1 MPSVTVSDGTVDEKG
16 LVDGSGEVADPALNS
31 DTSET
36 TTGTFT
42 IATGNDTLGTLEVK
56 NSLGVFV
63 DVTAGGTVQG
73 ANGVLTVTNT
83 AGVYTWSY
91 TLSDNLLSHTDT
103 DPVIDGD
110 SDRGVADQVAGEAFA
125 VRVTDNEGDVSTET
139 TLDITVNDDG
149 PTANND
155 LATQTTENQAITID
169 VFANDVAGADGVNL
183 TSGVAVATGPSQG
196 TLVYNNNGSFTYT
209 PNANAEGADSF
220 SYTITDGDGDTSTAT
235 VSITLAADSVP
246 SVTVSDGT
254 VDEKGLVDGSGEVAD
269 PALNSDTSET
279 TTGTFTIATGNDTLG
294 ALEVKNSLGVLVD
307 VTAGGTVQGANG
319 VLTVT
324 NTAGVYTWSYT
335 LSDNLLSHT
344 DTDPV
349 IDGDSDRGVADQV
362 AGEAFA
368 VRVTDNEGDVSTET
382 TLDITVNDDGPTA
395 NNDLATQTTENQAIT
410 IDVFANDVAGADG
423 VNLTSGVAVATGPSQ
438 GTLVYNNNGSFTYT
452 PNANAEGADSFSYT
466 ITDGDGD
473 TSTATV
479 SITLAADSV
488 PSVTVSDGTVDEKGL
503 VDGSGEVADP
513 ALNSDTS
520 ETTTGTFTIA
530 TGNDTLGA
538 LEVKNSLGVFVD
550 VTAGGTVQGANGV
563 LTVTNTAG
571 VYTWSYTLSDNLLS
585 HTDTDPVIDGDSDRG
600 VADQVAGEAFAV
612 RVTDNEGDVSTETT
626 LDITVN
632 DDGPTANNDLA
643 TQTTENQAITIDVFA
658 NDVAG
663 ADGVNLTS
671 GVAVATGPSQGTL
684 VYNNN
689 GSFTYTPN
697 ANAEGA
703 DSFSYTITDGDGDT
717 STATVSIT
725 LAADFGAER
734 DGERRDG

>member
-1 MPSVTVSDGTVDEKG
+1 M
-16 LVDGSGEVADPALNS
+16 
-31 DTSET
+31 
-36 TTGTFT
+36 
-42 IATGNDTLGTLEVK
+42 
-56 NSLGVFV
+56 
-63 DVTAGGTVQG
+63 
-73 ANGVLTVTNT
+73 
-83 AGVYTWSY
+83 
-91 TLSDNLLSHTDT
+91 
-103 DPVIDGD
+103 
-110 SDRGVADQVAGEAFA
+110 
-125 VRVTDNEGDVSTET
+125 
-139 TLDITVNDDG
+139 
-149 PTANND
+149 
-155 LATQTTENQAITID
+155 
-169 VFANDVAGADGVNL
+169 
-183 TSGVAVATGPSQG
+183 
-196 TLVYNNNGSFTYT
+196 
-209 PNANAEGADSF
+209 
-220 SYTITDGDGDTSTAT
+220 
-235 VSITLAADSVP
+235 P

-294 ALEVKNSLGVLVD
+294 ALEVKNSLGVFVD

-344 DTDPV
+344 DTDSV

-395 NNDLATQTTENQAIT
+395 NNDLATQPAENQAIT
-410 IDVFANDVAGADG
+410 INVFANDVAGADG
-423 VNLTSGVAVATGPSQ
+423 VNLTTGVAVATGPSQ
-438 GTLVYNNNGSFTYT
+438 GTLAYNNNGSFTYT

-585 HTDTDPVIDGDSDRG
+585 HTDTDTVIDGDSDRG

-643 TQTTENQAITIDVFA
+643 TQTGGEPGDHDQRVRQRRRRRRRRQPDDRRRGRDRPEPGN
-658 NDVAG
+658 AG
-663 ADGVNLTS
+663 L
-671 GVAVATGPSQGTL
+671 QQQRQL
-684 VYNNN
+684 HLH
-689 GSFTYTPN
+689 
-697 ANAEGA
+697 AECQRGGRGQLQLH
-703 DSFSYTITDGDGDT
+703 DHGRRRRHLDGDGFDH
-717 STATVSIT
+717 AC
-725 LAADFGAER
+725 
-734 DGERRDG
+734 RRTRCRA